1 MFAIDHQHRPSHV
14 MTRGTKTQSAPMW
27 GWLDQ
32 LGSQVR
38 NSYDSFVVRA
48 PKTTLLSTKTVS
60 ANASTST
67 PATHLPH
74 ISVPRSSLAI
84 SFELSAPTCS
94 CATARDQLTNDSTR
108 RLIPLH
114 PIAAEEDSGKIPVRA
129 ATVALRR
136 AVRFEPTQE
145 STAATRTEDAGIT
158 LSHARS
164 RRLPLPSSSKAV
176 GQAAAFVAQRRSSA

>member
-1 MFAIDHQHRPSHV
+1 MMFMD
-14 MTRGTKTQSAPMW
+14 TKTES
-27 GWLDQ
+27 WLDQ
-32 LGSQVR
+32 LGSQVP
-38 NSYDSFVVRA
+38 NAYDSFVVRA
-48 PKTTLLSTKTVS
+48 PKTTLLSTKTVR

-67 PATHLPH
+67 PAAHLPH
-74 ISVPRSSLAI
+74 ICVRRSSPA
-84 SFELSAPTCS
+84 SAPSS
-94 CATARDQLTNDSTR
+94 CATARDQLTNDNTR

-136 AVRFEPTQE
+136 AVHFEPTHE
-145 STAATRTEDAGIT
+145 STGQRLSSRESRRLRESRLRRTEDAAIT